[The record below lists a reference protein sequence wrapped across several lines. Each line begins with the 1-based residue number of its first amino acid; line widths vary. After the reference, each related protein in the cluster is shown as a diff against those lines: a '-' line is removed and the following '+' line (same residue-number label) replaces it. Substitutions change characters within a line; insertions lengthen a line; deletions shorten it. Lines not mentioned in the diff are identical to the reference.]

1 MSNRQRVVSTDR
13 NSFFLNKNNPYIEL
27 STTNPDETMDR
38 TLVDNEQGIGNSNND
53 YVETL
58 PADFIDRAI
67 KIDKY
72 TCSIRFICLFDLF
85 INLFY
90 MVYGY
95 IFGFIFSIVALCGYY
110 STIYHNRN
118 MLFCYLVYQY
128 LQSIAKSLNLA
139 IIITIY
145 ANYNMEHNNVTTTNS
160 TTNNRTV
167 VNNNSLVDMTTLD
180 KDEFIPTLLVS
191 IVILLC
197 QFYVNWVIQVYYKL
211 LPTNDEKNILRN
223 GLLN

>member
-1 MSNRQRVVSTDR
+1 MNNNKQRVVSSDR

-27 STTNPDETMDR
+27 STTNPDESMDR
-38 TLVDNEQGIGNSNND
+38 TLVDNEQGFQNSNTD
-53 YVETL
+53 YVVTL

-67 KIDKY
+67 RIDKY

-110 STIYHNRN
+110 STIYHNRS

-139 IIITIY
+139 LVITIY
-145 ANYNMEHNNVTTTNS
+145 ANYNETQNNITI
-160 TTNNRTV
+160 NNGT
-167 VNNNSLVDMTTLD
+167 VNNDSIVDITTID
-180 KDEFIPTLLVS
+180 RDEFIPTLLVS

-197 QFYVNWVIQVYYKL
+197 QFYVNWFIQVYYKL

-223 GLLN
+223 GVLN